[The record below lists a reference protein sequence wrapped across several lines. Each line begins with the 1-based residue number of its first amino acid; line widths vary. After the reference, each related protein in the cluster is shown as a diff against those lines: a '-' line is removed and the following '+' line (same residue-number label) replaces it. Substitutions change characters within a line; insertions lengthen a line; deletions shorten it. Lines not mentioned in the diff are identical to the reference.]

1 MVVMQKNIIKV
12 ILFLFVLLG
21 FCSCLM
27 VNHSKREKMSYYIK
41 QTDSLNR
48 EHRKMPASKRMTE
61 VANFFDISGN
71 DKEKASAFYLLGCS
85 FRDEG
90 EMPLA
95 LENYNKALV
104 FLTEATDSC
113 MFALKARIFGQK
125 AELFIR
131 QFLPKDAIEADTNAY
146 KCALLAKDT
155 LSAAIFLSYAS
166 SGYNMLGN
174 FDEALRVT
182 EKSVSLLK
190 MIGQKQLAAF
200 ISGTM
205 FGIYVKQGN
214 LQKAKS
220 LMHIYEKTSG
230 LFDKYGHIAKGYE
243 IFYYNKGMFCLKS
256 GQFGAAEKYFRQ
268 TLWNN
273 ESSDCQEAGNHGLYL
288 LYKKI
293 GIKDSLAKYADLAYQ
308 INDKRML
315 QLSSHEMQN
324 MQQFYNYARYQKLAN
339 KKIEESSFL
348 KLCLIGVSF
357 LVAVC
362 IFCLVL
368 WYKHKKVLHEKVVL
382 TYKNKVELL
391 VKAKEHR
398 KLLQEHQIE
407 EITKK
412 NEELIMNLKK
422 QLANIISDAQL
433 RDEEAQASDICRV
446 FRLVGQGHG
455 SVSDKDWISLETYLF
470 RLFPMF
476 CKKILAFKTKLPLD
490 DFRMCLLIRLGFAPY
505 EISNI
510 LDMKSSNVT
519 MKRKRMLGL
528 MFGLNG
534 KAKMF
539 DEQLRHLN

>member
-41 QTDSLNR
+41 QADSLNR

-243 IFYYNKGMFCLKS
+243 IFYYNK
-256 GQFGAAEKYFRQ
+256 
-268 TLWNN
+268 
-273 ESSDCQEAGNHGLYL
+273 
-288 LYKKI
+288 
-293 GIKDSLAKYADLAYQ
+293 
-308 INDKRML
+308 
-315 QLSSHEMQN
+315 
-324 MQQFYNYARYQKLAN
+324 
-339 KKIEESSFL
+339 
-348 KLCLIGVSF
+348 
-357 LVAVC
+357 VC
-362 IFCLVL
+362 FV
-368 WYKHKKVLHEKVVL
+368 
-382 TYKNKVELL
+382 
-391 VKAKEHR
+391 
-398 KLLQEHQIE
+398 
-407 EITKK
+407 
-412 NEELIMNLKK
+412 
-422 QLANIISDAQL
+422 
-433 RDEEAQASDICRV
+433 
-446 FRLVGQGHG
+446 
-455 SVSDKDWISLETYLF
+455 
-470 RLFPMF
+470 
-476 CKKILAFKTKLPLD
+476 
-490 DFRMCLLIRLGFAPY
+490 
-505 EISNI
+505 
-510 LDMKSSNVT
+510 
-519 MKRKRMLGL
+519 
-528 MFGLNG
+528 
-534 KAKMF
+534 
-539 DEQLRHLN
+539 

>member
-1 MVVMQKNIIKV
+1 M
-12 ILFLFVLLG
+12 
-21 FCSCLM
+21 
-27 VNHSKREKMSYYIK
+27 
-41 QTDSLNR
+41 
-48 EHRKMPASKRMTE
+48 
-61 VANFFDISGN
+61 
-71 DKEKASAFYLLGCS
+71 
-85 FRDEG
+85 
-90 EMPLA
+90 
-95 LENYNKALV
+95 
-104 FLTEATDSC
+104 
-113 MFALKARIFGQK
+113 
-125 AELFIR
+125 
-131 QFLPKDAIEADTNAY
+131 PKDAIEADTNAY

-214 LQKAKS
+214 LQKAKT

-368 WYKHKKVLHEKVVL
+368 WYKHKKVLHEKVGV
-382 TYKNKVELL
+382 TCK
-391 VKAKEHR
+391 
-398 KLLQEHQIE
+398 
-407 EITKK
+407 
-412 NEELIMNLKK
+412 
-422 QLANIISDAQL
+422 
-433 RDEEAQASDICRV
+433 
-446 FRLVGQGHG
+446 
-455 SVSDKDWISLETYLF
+455 SVWI
-470 RLFPMF
+470 
-476 CKKILAFKTKLPLD
+476 A
-490 DFRMCLLIRLGFAPY
+490 
-505 EISNI
+505 
-510 LDMKSSNVT
+510 
-519 MKRKRMLGL
+519 
-528 MFGLNG
+528 
-534 KAKMF
+534 
-539 DEQLRHLN
+539 